1 MAERKQKT
9 KAFIL
14 VPQDSVDPLL
24 SPCEEGIIIIII
36 SITVQ
41 VFMISSHQ
49 IGSTGSSHCK
59 GYCEQKQTGPVN

>member
-24 SPCEEGIIIIII
+24 APCEEGIIIII
-36 SITVQ
+36 SVTVQ
-41 VFMISSHQ
+41 VFMISLHQ

-59 GYCEQKQTGPVN
+59 GYSEQKQTGPVN